1 MPFFGIDWDGPLSD
15 EDSCLVNVPDVDN
28 PLTDQDY
35 QELQELF
42 SPLDNSNSFGVD
54 IFLKVLEFVC
64 YKLNI
69 I

>member
-1 MPFFGIDWDGPLSD
+1 MCNAHFNDQ
-15 EDSCLVNVPDVDN
+15 CVYQVNFI
-28 PLTDQDY
+28 DQDY

-42 SPLDNSNSFGVD
+42 SPLNNSNSFGVD

-69 I
+69 F